1 MRRPWGKGILQILG
15 ATILWLADGNVLTRG
30 HSDEQEGVKAA
41 AGVRFLSRQSWARW
55 GGGELREDHSWWPSG
70 Y

>member
-1 MRRPWGKGILQILG
+1 MGTLHQEV
-15 ATILWLADGNVLTRG
+15 N
-30 HSDEQEGVKAA
+30 SDEQEGVKAA
-41 AGVRFLSRQSWARW
+41 AGVQSLRRQSWAPW